1 MVLARNV
8 GATAV
13 LVRTG
18 WGEGSLGAH
27 RGLRADVELDHV
39 ARDVLDAVDWILR
52 REGGTSA

>member
-1 MVLARNV
+1 
-8 GATAV
+8 V

-18 WGEGSLGAH
+18 WGEGSLGAY
-27 RGLRADVELDHV
+27 RDLWADVEPDHV